1 MNKPSSLPTALAA
14 VRNWRADPSA
24 ASAAPV
30 VPNAPTHLART
41 LLARKGLFL
50 AGTVALA
57 VPAVLWILALTPIY
71 AATAVVL
78 IEASRSKV
86 VSIEEMYA
94 GASANREHF
103 QTQAEFLK
111 SRDVSL
117 RVVREL
123 DLTRHPAFAPTGR
136 GPTWLGDA
144 LSALGATRDATPTPA
159 PGGDDARAAP
169 DREAAVLAQL
179 QRGLAVEPVRLSQL
193 VRIGF
198 ESPDRVLAARIANA
212 IAEAYIRADLDARL
226 RMTQTA
232 STWLSEQLDQLRHKL
247 EASERRLQAY
257 RDSAGIVS
265 SRGSAEGGNA
275 RQLEEL
281 SQRLVQARVARSQV
295 EQVYSQLRA
304 GTADRMNVPA
314 VFNNPSVVRAREA
327 EGAAQ
332 RKLAE
337 VRQRV
342 GASHP
347 AYLSAVAEL
356 EAARADHQRQADAVV
371 SSVER
376 EHEVAKGTERALEAG
391 IARSRGQ
398 IQDINRKQVEL
409 DTLEREAATDRQLYQ
424 TFLARVKETS
434 ATADFH
440 TPVARIVDPAIEPT
454 RPSKPPKGQLVAVAL
469 LSSLLLSGALTIWW
483 DRRRTVVRASDDV
496 EPMLGVPLLAAVPK
510 VARPER
516 GRLGRAVAEDRHSLF
531 AESVRT
537 TLTGVQLSLLDVPC
551 PIVAFASTVPGE
563 GKSTLAVNFAIEQAR
578 TRRVLLVDAD
588 LRRPSVARLLELPGE
603 APGFTDLLRGEPSGR
618 CVRHLAELSLHVL
631 GAGPLPENPLDL
643 LTNPR
648 LAQSL
653 DALRGPF
660 DLIVLDTPPIELVSD
675 ALLLARHVD
684 GVVYVVKAADTPVS
698 MIRRGLSR
706 LRSAGVPIL
715 GVVLNAHD
723 FDRAGRYYGDTSA
736 HTLYDYRQ
744 RTAP

>member
-1 MNKPSSLPTALAA
+1 MNKPSSLPSGLAA
-14 VRNWRADPSA
+14 VRTWRTD
-24 ASAAPV
+24 APGAPATPESSLAPAHV
-30 VPNAPTHLART
+30 VRT

-50 AGTVALA
+50 AGTVVLA
-57 VPAVLWILALTPIY
+57 VPAILWILALTPIY
-71 AATAVVL
+71 RATAMVL
-78 IEASRSKV
+78 IEANRGKV

-94 GASANREHF
+94 GASAHREHF

-117 RVVREL
+117 RAVREL
-123 DLTRHPAFAPTGR
+123 DLAKHPAFAPTGT
-136 GPTWLGDA
+136 GSAWLHGA
-144 LSALGATRDATPTPA
+144 LSALRATRGEPSAPA
-159 PGGDDARAAP
+159 SGDGEADVLQA
-169 DREAAVLAQL
+169 REAAALAQV
-179 QRGLAVEPVRLSQL
+179 QRGLSVEPVRLSQL

-198 ESPDRVLAARIANA
+198 ESPDPALAARVANA

-232 STWLSEQLDQLRHKL
+232 STWLGEQLEQLRSKL

-257 RDSAGIVS
+257 RDSAGLVS

-281 SQRLVQARVARSQV
+281 SQRLVQARVARAQV
-295 EQVYSQLRA
+295 EQVYAQLRA
-304 GTADRMNVPA
+304 GTADRMNVPT
-314 VFNNPSVVRAREA
+314 VFNNPSVARAREA

-342 GASHP
+342 GSSHP

-356 EAARADHQRQADAVV
+356 EAARADHHRQTDAVV
-371 SSVER
+371 ASVER
-376 EHEVAKGTERALEAG
+376 EYEVAKGTERALEAG
-391 IARSRGQ
+391 IARARGQ
-398 IQDINRKQVEL
+398 IQDINRKQMDL

-440 TPVARIVDPAIEPT
+440 TPVARIVDPAVEPL
-454 RPSKPPKGQLVAVAL
+454 RPSKPPKGQLVALVL
-469 LSSLLLSGALTIWW
+469 LASTLLSGTLTVWW
-483 DRRRTVVRASDDV
+483 ERRRTLVRASDDV
-496 EPMLGVPLLAAVPK
+496 EPMLGAPLLAAVPR
-510 VARPER
+510 VARAQR
-516 GRLGRAVAEDRHSLF
+516 GRLGRAVAEDRNSLF

-537 TLTGVQLSLLDVPC
+537 ALTGVQLSLLDVRC

-563 GKSTLAVNFAIEQAR
+563 GKSTIAVNFAIEQAR

-588 LRRPSVARLLELPGE
+588 LRRPSVARLLELPGD
-603 APGFTDLLRGEPSGR
+603 APGFTDVLRGEPSGR
-618 CVRHLAELSLHVL
+618 CVRHLADLNLHVL
-631 GAGPLPENPLDL
+631 AAGALPESPLDL

-684 GVVYVVKAADTPVS
+684 GVVYVVKAADTPVA

-723 FDRAGRYYGDTSA
+723 FDRAGRYYGDTAA
-736 HTLYDYRQ
+736 HIRYDYQQ
-744 RTAP
+744 RTSE

>member
-356 EAARADHQRQADAVV
+356 AAARADHQRQADAVV

-563 GKSTLAVNFAIEQAR
+563 
-578 TRRVLLVDAD
+578 
-588 LRRPSVARLLELPGE
+588 